1 MIQIPGTVYIG
12 QISHPNVNGGRLVPH
27 FAPADRP
34 NGVNTLVGWNAL
46 ADKVNR
52 RSFRHANGREPVDDV
67 ELHSWVEA
75 CL

>member
-12 QISHPNVNGGRLVPH
+12 QAAHPHVNGGQAVPH

-34 NGVNTLVGWNAL
+34 NSINTMDGWNAL
-46 ADKVNR
+46 ADRVNR
-52 RSFRHANGREPVDDV
+52 RSFLQVNGREPVDDA
-67 ELHSWVEA
+67 ELRCWVEA

>member
-12 QISHPNVNGGRLVPH
+12 QAAHPLVNGGQPVPH
-27 FAPADRP
+27 FAPVDNP
-34 NGVNTLVGWNAL
+34 SGINTVGGWNAL

-52 RSFRHANGREPVDDV
+52 RSFLRANGREPVDDA
-67 ELHSWVEA
+67 ELRHWVEG